1 MSATM
6 TDFKQVTL
14 PSGLRIV
21 AETDPRGYS
30 MSLGY
35 FVRAGARDELD
46 PQSGLSHFL
55 EHMMFKG
62 TRHRTAEDVNRELD
76 ELGGQSNAYTSE
88 EQTAYYA
95 TVLPKFQDRI
105 VDLLTDMLEPELD
118 EGEFEIERNVIL
130 EEIAKYEDQ
139 APFGG
144 FERAMEIY
152 FSPRGLGRRVLG
164 TDESIREMTVAR
176 LRDFFCN
183 RYRPENIVVAATG
196 NVDFDSL
203 VTSIETR
210 TSSWSHRCGQE
221 QLPPDVK
228 DRLPDGI
235 SLDDVIEIPDAMQ
248 AYWIGIGAGPSSAD
262 RNRHAAR
269 LLASILGDEG
279 GSRFFWELI
288 DTGRAEVAT
297 CWPQEFSDDG
307 AWMTYLVCVPEDLEM
322 NRKFMFDMIG
332 RVAQDGVKEAEL
344 EQAINKTV
352 AGYIMQSE
360 RPSNRMFSLGS
371 RMLMHDDYLNL
382 DETLERVRSVTRE
395 EISAVAERYL
405 VTEPIGVTTRPVES

>member
-1 MSATM
+1 M
-6 TDFKQVTL
+6 TEFKQATL
-14 PSGLRIV
+14 SNGLRIV

-35 FVRAGARDELD
+35 FVRAGSRNELD

-62 TRHRTAEDVNRELD
+62 TSRRSAEDVNRELD

-95 TVLPKFQDRI
+95 TVLPKFQHRI

-118 EGEFEIERNVIL
+118 EKEFEIEKKVIL

-144 FERAMEIY
+144 FERAMEIH

-164 TDESIREMTVAR
+164 TDASIRSMTASR
-176 LRDFFCN
+176 LQDYFRF

-196 NVDFDSL
+196 NLDFDDL
-203 VTSIETR
+203 VSDLESR
-210 TSSWSHRCGQE
+210 TASWSARAGEEH
-221 QLPPDVK
+221 
-228 DRLPDGI
+228 LPDDIPNELPEGI
-235 SLDDVIEIPDAMQ
+235 SLEDTIEVPDAMQ
-248 AYWIGIGAGPSSAD
+248 AYWVGIGPGPSSND
-262 RNRHAAR
+262 PNRHAAR
-269 LLASILGDEG
+269 LLASMLGDEG

-307 AWMTYLVCVPEDLEM
+307 AWLTYLVCVPDDLEL
-322 NRKFMFDMIG
+322 NRKFMFDLIEHLVRDG
-332 RVAQDGVKEAEL
+332 VAQPEL
-344 EQAINKTV
+344 DQAINKTV

-360 RPSNRMFSLGS
+360 RPSNRMFSIGS
-371 RMLMHDDYLNL
+371 RMLMHDEYTTL
-382 DETLERVRSVTRE
+382 DETLERVRAVTAD
-395 EISAVAERYL
+395 EIADVAARYL
-405 VTEPIGVTTRPVES
+405 SSLPTGITTRPA